1 MKKRL
6 LSALLALALVFVLL
20 PTTALAEVTTGDDY
34 DISINGKGWKFEKD
48 TTSGAY
54 IPVYYYHTGVFDNA
68 NNQNRTNDNLELT
81 KKDNTVTITIRRG
94 TSHDHG
100 NNNPIN
106 FTLKKESTNTNH
118 DQMPCIEMGNSNNLV
133 ITGNGTLNIIR
144 NEKDGIGAAVSSS
157 VGDITITGGI
167 VVSVTFKNQKN
178 RNVSGNAISVD
189 GHNLIISGQGT
200 NVEAENAC
208 GNQITPSGVAT
219 VRVKNGEINV
229 SGGAILKATNTYD
242 DSKKPYDISYSRA
255 ISSTTLTI
263 ADENSSVIAW
273 AYDGKYGKPLD
284 VETYNITGAT
294 VKAGS
299 NNYNSTETT
308 IDKIDGKEYVKISVP
323 ALETTADVLIAKE
336 NAVVGVRTSLGE
348 GNGYYTY
355 NKDTKTL
362 TLNNVN
368 ITSGINAI
376 QFTAAGTY
384 TVKLEGTNKISNVS
398 TGISAESAN
407 PNFTGN
413 INVIISGSDSLDI
426 SAKGRAIEVPK
437 GKLTFNN
444 TGTINLKTTNTADDK
459 INAIK
464 VSGDISVGSDFNKN
478 LKITAGNDTFDLK
491 YSNFNDLNKYK
502 SISFS
507 LKDSTISYG
516 NKTLKQGEIIKDGK
530 GGTATVDSKNN
541 TITLNNFKGDKALVF
556 NAEFTPN
563 SITLIGDSTLSAVET
578 KYQDLTISVSGS
590 GSGSLTAGSI
600 RVTNNDNISA
610 DLTINGGAHVTVN
623 RPGNEDA
630 RAIDIKGNLT
640 VTSGSLTATSTSTK
654 PTVQVG
660 GNASFT
666 GSTVT
671 ITNNSTA
678 LHQDATEATK
688 GDSVSSALYV
698 KGNINIT
705 DNANVTAKVEN
716 GGGNAIGALGNITV
730 NGSNVTAA
738 NRGQKFTTIIA
749 KNVYVSGD
757 SKITANNL
765 NKNPHYN
772 GWYLACPAI
781 EGNIVNKNTDY
792 SLNFKGEHSSSSEP
806 KTTLAPGEQTTL
818 FYYKVIITRGDEVAR
833 TESPVVIAGTT
844 LLNDTYYTIT
854 NGSKVAEGTD
864 SSNYNAFYDSETKTL
879 KLNNAKIST
888 TTKNAA
894 IKISEDLTITVTGT
908 NELKGNYNH
917 CIESYSSF
925 IINGDGRLEMTNGS
939 NTSASVIYCGPD
951 KSLTIGAEVIF
962 KNNANSGVLLGM
974 VEENAYSFASGYN
987 VYASTDVSGSPL
999 ETYDAAK
1006 GSTYKYLRVTKE
1018 NLAPTTPT
1026 TYTVTITGENI
1037 SKYYSSEGELE
1048 QTVTAG
1054 KAIKTVTVAA
1064 NGGYYFPDNYVK
1076 DLELP
1081 SGITATVSGDN
1092 WYLTIKGIPS
1102 KDATIN
1108 LPVLSKRP
1116 TITVDIPLPV
1126 AGNKPATIDQ
1136 IHLTCDDPNY
1146 TPEITG
1152 IRWNKGSLTEE
1163 SVAIGANDTFVAG
1176 TCYNVKIFLS
1186 SGIADGAYKLAY
1198 AGGGDNPWYAYWGT
1212 SNFQLYFQATPA
1224 ATHTHEKG
1232 DLQFNSEGHWYKCA
1246 ADTSCTE
1253 RIDFASHTYKDNIC
1267 TVCNYVKPACSHTN
1281 LKYIDNNDYETHKVQ
1296 CADCE
1301 EIIAEKEA
1309 HDIQGYDIDDAAGTH
1324 QEICNKCH
1332 YRGLA
1337 LQHSIIYISKDNGH
1351 CKACAICKVQLGRVE
1366 EHTFENG
1373 VCTVCN
1379 ATSGEIVPP
1388 TPDNPGTIVIIRP
1401 AEEEKPAQQPNPS
1414 TGANDLVG
1422 LAVAAAVA
1430 AALGSAALLRKHD

>member
-20 PTTALAEVTTGDDY
+20 PTTALADTTPVTDENVK
-34 DISINGKGWKFEKD
+34 ING
-48 TTSGAY
+48 T
-54 IPVYYYHTGVFDNA
+54 PV
-68 NNQNRTNDNLELT
+68 
-81 KKDNTVTITIRRG
+81 TV
-94 TSHDHG
+94 
-100 NNNPIN
+100 
-106 FTLKKESTNTNH
+106 
-118 DQMPCIEMGNSNNLV
+118 
-133 ITGNGTLNIIR
+133 GNGI
-144 NEKDGIGAAVSSS
+144 
-157 VGDITITGGI
+157 
-167 VVSVTFKNQKN
+167 
-178 RNVSGNAISVD
+178 
-189 GHNLIISGQGT
+189 
-200 NVEAENAC
+200 
-208 GNQITPSGVAT
+208 
-219 VRVKNGEINV
+219 
-229 SGGAILKATNTYD
+229 
-242 DSKKPYDISYSRA
+242 
-255 ISSTTLTI
+255 
-263 ADENSSVIAW
+263 
-273 AYDGKYGKPLD
+273 
-284 VETYNITGAT
+284 
-294 VKAGS
+294 
-299 NNYNSTETT
+299 
-308 IDKIDGKEYVKISVP
+308 
-323 ALETTADVLIAKE
+323 
-336 NAVVGVRTSLGE
+336 SLGE
-348 GNGYYTY
+348 GNGTY
-355 NKDTKTL
+355 SYDKSTRTL
-362 TLNNVN
+362 TLNNATITATGSNIGIDFCDTTNYVTYSVILTGEN
-368 ITSGINAI
+368 TVTSNDIAIETTSNTNLTFTGGGNLKAITKGNQHQAIRVYGTLTIDNSTLIAESSAYTATTVIWTLAMTGNNAKLEISNKSAANIVAGTAGPASKNIDWSNYQFTTGSYSGDALTERDPEVCSWGTLNEYLGFPTKKYSQYICIAKRTIPALQRTSDVFIAGEKAVVSQWTNIPADTGTGSYSYDADKKELTLKDVTITSGTNAI
-376 QFTAAGTY
+376 QFAAAGTY
-384 TVKLEGTNKISNVS
+384 TVNLEGTNKISNVS
-398 TGISAESAN
+398 TGISAASAN

-413 INVIISGSDSLDI
+413 INVILSGSGSLDI
-426 SAKGRAIEVPK
+426 SARGRAIEVPS
-437 GKLTFNN
+437 GNLTFNN
-444 TGTINLKTTNTADDK
+444 TGTINLKTANTASSS

-478 LKITAGNDTFDLK
+478 LKITTDNGDFMLGVSDLKSLNECKTITIAPKPSEAYYNNTAMKYGETKPAGNG
-491 YSNFNDLNKYK
+491 
-502 SISFS
+502 
-507 LKDSTISYG
+507 TISCDENG
-516 NKTLKQGEIIKDGK
+516 
-530 GGTATVDSKNN
+530 V
-541 TITLNNFKGDKALVF
+541 ITLNGVTEGTL
-556 NAEFTPN
+556 EFR
-563 SITLIGDSTLSAVET
+563 SSSDSTLALEGTNTLSSIVT
-578 KYQDLTISVSGS
+578 TQKGLTIS
-590 GSGSLTAGSI
+590 GSGSLTVGSI
-600 RVTNNDNISA
+600 KVTNDTRYTGN
-610 DLTINGGAHVTVN
+610 LTITDGAKVTA
-623 RPGNEDA
+623 GTTTSDA
-630 RAIDIKGNLT
+630 KAIDITGDLT
-640 VTSGSLTATSTSTK
+640 VTNGSLKATSTSDSV

-671 ITNNSTA
+671 ITNHSDRQGKSGEYSYAVST
-678 LHQDATEATK
+678 
-688 GDSVSSALYV
+688 GLYV
-698 KGNINIT
+698 GGTLDIK
-705 DNANVTAKVEN
+705 NAAKVTSTVI
-716 GGGNAIGALGNITV
+716 GGNAIYAKGDITISGDNTEVKATNDAYKFSAISTNKTV
-730 NGSNVTAA
+730 NISDNSTVKAE
-738 NRGQKFTTIIA
+738 NLKKHRGDPT
-749 KNVYVSGD
+749 GD
-757 SKITANNL
+757 TDPSTGKTY
-765 NKNPHYN
+765 NP
-772 GWYLACPAI
+772 CPAI
-781 EGNIVNKNTDY
+781 AGKIANKNSQNKLHIVGFIT
-792 SLNFKGEHSSSSEP
+792 SSAGSQNPTEGTPLYLDIAPSSVEP
-806 KTTLAPGEQTTL
+806 
-818 FYYKVIITRGDEVAR
+818 YIHHYKVTITRGDEVAR

-844 LLNDTYYTIT
+844 LLNDTYYTI
-854 NGSKVAEGTD
+854 NGSTVAEGTA
-864 SSNYNAFYDSETKTL
+864 SNYNAFYDSTTKTL
-879 KLNNAKIST
+879 KLNNAQIST
-888 TTKNAA
+888 TTNNAA
-894 IKISEDLTITVTGT
+894 IKIREDLTIKVTGT

-917 CIESYSSF
+917 CIESYNNF
-925 IINGDGRLEMTNGS
+925 TINGTGTLNMTN
-939 NTSASVIYCGPD
+939 TSSSSSAASVIYCGPY
-951 KSLTIGAEVIF
+951 KNLTIAAEVII
-962 KNNANSGVLLGM
+962 KNEAKPGNLIFT
-974 VEENAYSFASGYN
+974 VEKDAYSFAEGYN

-999 ETYDAAK
+999 EAYDAAK

-1054 KAIKTVTVAA
+1054 EAIKTVTVAA

-1309 HDIQGYDIDDAAGTH
+1309 HDIQGYVIDDVAGTH
-1324 QEICNKCH
+1324 QEFCNKCH

-1337 LQHSIIYISKDNGH
+1337 LHHSIIYVPKDNGH

-1379 ATSGEIVPP
+1379 ATSGEIEPP